1 MTAVPCI
8 IGVRDTGD
16 VNLAVRNGKRRE
28 GMNYVVFREN
38 RYGKEEYWTGEELVR
53 ADRIDPQSSTFL
65 RKAKFFA
72 TPGEAYEFAWNHP
85 VLCSKLSE
93 WKAGK
98 RI

>member
-8 IGVRDTGD
+8 IGVRYFGD
-16 VNLAVRNGKRRE
+16 VNLVERNGKRRE

-93 WKAGK
+93 WKVGK